1 MRKVP
6 LILCAGAAVLL
17 ASACSNRPAVRE
29 VDATESARPPARVA
43 LKPVV
48 EPRTVQV
55 TPVGRDGKPMGK
67 PQTVRLTPEANPA
80 EVGLTPVPAGSR

>member
-1 MRKVP
+1 MRKIP

-17 ASACSNRPAVRE
+17 ASGC
-29 VDATESARPPARVA
+29 SARPAARKVDAAEAAQPPAQVA
-43 LKPVV
+43 LTPVT

-55 TPVGRDGKPMGK
+55 TAVGRDGKPMGE

>member
-17 ASACSNRPAVRE
+17 ASGCGDRPAARE
-29 VDATESARPPARVA
+29 VAATEPARPPARVA
-43 LKPVV
+43 LTPVA

-55 TPVGRDGKPMGK
+55 TAVGRDGKPMGA